1 MGAVARVTNRAP
13 ASRVDH
19 LIRVIRSDF
28 KEMPGMRLTR
38 VQFRRLWNLGEA
50 ECDLIVR
57 DLLGEEYLREGRD
70 GRLCR
75 RVDCL

>member
-1 MGAVARVTNRAP
+1 MGAVARVNDRAP

-28 KEMPGMRLTR
+28 NEMPGMRLTR
-38 VQFRRLWNLGEA
+38 LQFQRLWNLGEA
-50 ECDLIVR
+50 ECDVIVR
-57 DLLGEEYLREGRD
+57 DLLGQEYLTEGRD